1 LSTVSTPS
9 TTERPLR
16 ADARRNRE
24 RVMQIAREAFAE
36 CGQDLTMEELARRA
50 GVGVGTVYRHFPNKD
65 ALLDALVTSQV
76 TMILDR
82 TREALAEDDAWEA
95 WCGLV
100 RNAANQQAE
109 DVAFCEFAM
118 ARKHESES
126 EAIRAARE
134 ELTKET
140 DKLLKRAQAQGKLRA
155 DFTIDDV
162 PVMFASIA
170 AAVRMMEATPE
181 AWQRH
186 VEFTLDGLRA

>member
-1 LSTVSTPS
+1 LSTIPTPS

-76 TMILDR
+76 TMILER
-82 TREALAEDDAWEA
+82 TRDALAEGDAWEA
-95 WCGLV
+95 WCDLV
-100 RNAANQQAE
+100 RDAANQQAA

-126 EAIRAARE
+126 EAIRVARE

-140 DKLLKRAQAQGKLRA
+140 DKLLKRAQAQGKLRS

-162 PVMFASIA
+162 PIMFASIA

-181 AWQRH
+181 AWKRH